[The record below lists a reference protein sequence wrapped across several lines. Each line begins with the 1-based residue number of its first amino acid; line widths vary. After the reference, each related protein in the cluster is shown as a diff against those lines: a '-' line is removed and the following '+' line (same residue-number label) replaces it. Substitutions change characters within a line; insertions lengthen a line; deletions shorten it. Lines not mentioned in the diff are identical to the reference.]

1 MFGSTGLKSLTEPF
15 RVFDF
20 TTLTELSVFATKYLS
35 DSADSDRGVF
45 GWCVFAYAAGK
56 TDPTSMSDMDLC
68 VEPNFSDTGTLY
80 QPTPITYFNSRLI
93 GFRALIGYSRSGL
106 V

>member
-20 TTLTELSVFATKYLS
+20 TTLPELSIFAAKYLE
-35 DSADSDRGVF
+35 DLADSDRGVF
-45 GWCVFAYAAGK
+45 GWCVWAYVDGK
-56 TDPTSMSDMDLC
+56 TSPTSTSDMDLC

-80 QPTPITYFNSRLI
+80 QPYPITYFNSRLI